1 MEELQ
6 SYRDQGQELAKGRP
20 LSADLEIL
28 RLENS
33 KKLESISIPN
43 RKVEDWKY
51 TNLKSILEK
60 NYLFEKQSD
69 LKISRKDNPN
79 FHQVYFLN
87 GKLQTEI
94 SDLDDIELSISP
106 LIDSQTDEVNS
117 ILKKKNYYTNDF
129 ATILNR
135 SNIATGNVFTVSA
148 KTVIEKP
155 VLIHHY
161 FSGEESQHNI
171 NNIYIIEKQAEVQF
185 LEIITGPDNVFL
197 NISTEVVVQE
207 NAKFGQHF
215 IQDAR
220 YGSLVIKQVNS
231 SISKNAKY
239 ENSIFHTGAKTS
251 RANIYIALNDEGA
264 NCDVHGLYALHRDQ
278 HHDTMSY
285 IHHAAPHTES
295 RQLYKGIMDNES
307 RGVFTGRVRVDKD
320 SQLINAEQLNKNLLL
335 TNKAQAN
342 SRPQLEIYADD
353 VKCAHG
359 STTGQLSED
368 ELFYFETR
376 CVSKEKARQIMARAF
391 AYDVVLK
398 ISNLKIRD
406 FIKDHL
412 ITKHIVS

>member
-6 SYRDQGQELAKGRP
+6 NYISQVEGIAKSFP
-20 LSADLEIL
+20 LSPNLSAL
-28 RLENS
+28 RETNS
-33 KKLESISIPN
+33 QKLKSISIPN
-43 RKVEDWKY
+43 RRVEDWKY
-51 TNLKSILEK
+51 TNLTKILNN
-60 NYLFEKQSD
+60 NYLFENQKPKAIIPS
-69 LKISRKDNPN
+69 DNPHFN
-79 FHQVYFLN
+79 HIYFLN
-87 GKLQTEI
+87 GQLQTEI
-94 SDLDDIELSISP
+94 SQLDDIQITPLADSTTEDVESIISKE
-106 LIDSQTDEVNS
+106 S
-117 ILKKKNYYTNDF
+117 YYNDDF
-129 ATILNR
+129 ANILNKA
-135 SNIATGNVFTVSA
+135 SLATGNVFRVSA
-148 KTVIEKP
+148 KTIIEKP
-155 VLIHHY
+155 VLIHHHY
-161 FSGEESQHNI
+161 SGEGSQHNI
-171 NNIYIIEKQAEVQF
+171 NNIYIIEKEAEVQF
-185 LEIITGPDNVFL
+185 LETITSSENVFL
-197 NISTEVVVQE
+197 NISTEALVLE
-207 NAKFGQHF
+207 NANFSQHF
-215 IQDAR
+215 IQDAH
-220 YGSLVIKQVNS
+220 YGSLVIKQINGNV
-231 SISKNAKY
+231 SKNAKY

-251 RANIYIALNDEGA
+251 RGNIYVGLNAEGA
-264 NCDVHGLYALHRDQ
+264 NCDVHGLYALGSDQ

-398 ISNLKIRD
+398 ITNLKIRD

-412 ITKHIVS
+412 IAKHIVS